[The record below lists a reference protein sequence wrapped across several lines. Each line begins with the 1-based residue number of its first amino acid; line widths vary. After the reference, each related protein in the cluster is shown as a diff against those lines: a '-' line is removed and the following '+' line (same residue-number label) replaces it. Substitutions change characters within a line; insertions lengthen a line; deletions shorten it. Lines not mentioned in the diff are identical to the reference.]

1 MSSDVGLIILFF
13 IIINNN
19 LLWLCIIL
27 VHLVKIMIVMLLF
40 TILLSM
46 EKSCMKVYSKYFLYY
61 TKKNKKCI
69 GQLNDLFYP
78 PMGIS
83 YGLEWHEGE

>member
-61 TKKNKKCI
+61 TKKNKKMYWSI
-69 GQLNDLFYP
+69 EWPFLSTN
-78 PMGIS
+78 GIS
-83 YGLEWHEGE
+83 YELEWHEGE